1 MKVYCPHNKQ
11 LCLVGGGHSHV
22 TVIRQLVSKPL
33 ASIHVTL
40 VSPDVF
46 TPYSGMLPGLI
57 AGHYSHQD
65 CHIDLHRLCRWAGI
79 QFVRDTVQRINP
91 VLRELYCDQRPPI
104 KYDLLSINIGSQP
117 AIDNILGAN
126 TFGYT
131 IKPVNNFLHHWQQ
144 WLEFYAKSKQ
154 KRHIVVV
161 GGGAAGVEVLLAMH
175 YRLLNTTSINA
186 AFTLICSDNTI
197 LPSHNP
203 AVQAFFSRHFLSLN
217 IRIIKN
223 SFVKSIDGQQFY
235 LMDGSSVDYDFTVW
249 AIHAGAQTWPA
260 MSGLKCD
267 DHGFIEVDQFL
278 RSTSHPDIFAAG
290 DTAAFTSRKLPK
302 AGVYAVRQ
310 GPVLLNNILAEFKQ
324 QPLAPFKPQQR
335 FLSLLTTGGRHAI
348 ASRGSIFL
356 QGKWVWY
363 WKNHIDHNFMN
374 RFKPLH

>member
-1 MKVYCPHNKQ
+1 MKAYSPRKKQ

-22 TVIRQLVSKPL
+22 TVIRQLALKPL
-33 ASIHVTL
+33 PGIQVTL
-40 VSPDVF
+40 ISPDIF

-57 AGHYSHQD
+57 AGHYTHQD
-65 CHIDLHRLCRWAGI
+65 CHINLHRLCRWAGI
-79 QFVRDTVQRINP
+79 QFHRGFVKRINP
-91 VLRELYCDQRPPI
+91 DLRELSCAQHPPI

-117 AIDNILGAN
+117 AIENILGAN

-131 IKPVNNFLHHWQQ
+131 IKPINNFLHHWQR
-144 WLEFYAKSKQ
+144 WLEFCAKSKQ
-154 KRHIVVV
+154 KQHIVVV

-175 YRLLNTTSINA
+175 YRLRNTTSINA
-186 AFTLICSDNTI
+186 AFTLICSDNAI

-203 AVQAFFSRHFLSLN
+203 AVQAFFLRHFQSLN

-223 SFVKSIDGQQFY
+223 CFVASIDRQQLQ
-235 LMDGSSVDYDFTVW
+235 LMDGSSIDYDFTVW

-267 DHGFIEVDQFL
+267 NHGFIEVDQFL
-278 RSTSHPDIFAAG
+278 RSTSHPNIFAVG
-290 DTAAFTSRKLPK
+290 DSAAFTPRNLPK

-310 GPVLLNNILAEFKQ
+310 GSVLFNNILATFKQ

-335 FLSLLTTGGRHAI
+335 FLSLLTTGGHHAV
-348 ASRGSIFL
+348 ASRGFIFF

-363 WKNHIDHNFMN
+363 WKNHIDQSFMN
-374 RFKPLH
+374 RFKI